1 MAWQGDEGRKRKD
14 HQEAGK
20 GPRGAQLT
28 EAYTVFFREADSK
41 RLMMCASRQRRTAT
55 DMGAKP
61 GV

>member
-1 MAWQGDEGRKRKD
+1 MRAGREKIIKR
-14 HQEAGK
+14 QEREHST
-20 GPRGAQLT
+20 RGAQLT

-41 RLMMCASRQRRTAT
+41 RLMMCASRQRRTVT